1 MNKILLLVLFVLSSC
16 QTCKYCKEEEIL
28 EDFLKSDEFLKQNKC
43 IVFIP
48 SYGCGSCTQDI
59 ISFSRENY
67 KNNKLHLIFIELDK
81 QKSYSFKE
89 LKDFN
94 NFIDNDLSSELVS
107 QGLVENK
114 PVVYFIK
121 DEHIHEII
129 KFDDS
134 ISDVVIQRIKDSIK

>member
-1 MNKILLLVLFVLSSC
+1 MNKILLLLFFVLFSC
-16 QTCKYCKEEEIL
+16 QTCKYCKEENIL
-28 EDFLKSDEFLKQNKC
+28 EDFLKSDNFLEQNKC
-43 IVFIP
+43 IVLIP
-48 SYGCGSCTQDI
+48 SYGCGLCTQDI
-59 ISFSRENY
+59 ISFSKENY
-67 KNNKLHLIFIELDK
+67 KNNKLHFIFIELDK
-81 QKSYSFKE
+81 QKSYSFKF

-121 DEHIHEII
+121 DEHIHEIV

-134 ISDVVIQRIKDSIK
+134 ISDEIIQRIKDSIK